1 MINSPSLM
9 EQKVNNFSDF
19 ILSFYFFQGNVPF
32 RRVKSDE
39 VLINRKL
46 SDNSFEAKVYHT
58 YFLAFQLLLL
68 LHYFLFRTNFHGF
81 LLLSKSLMK
90 QVYVLRNMKT
100 VCVGIELMPMCL
112 KFQIHDR
119 DFAFYKIHKT

>member
-1 MINSPSLM
+1 M

-46 SDNSFEAKVYHT
+46 SDNSFEAKVYHR

-68 LHYFLFRTNFHGF
+68 LHYFLFRTIIFMDF
-81 LLLSKSLMK
+81 KFVVEQIFIEASLC
-90 QVYVLRNMKT
+90 T
-100 VCVGIELMPMCL
+100 
-112 KFQIHDR
+112 
-119 DFAFYKIHKT
+119 